1 MPSKSSRKKLNTS
14 TAANVFSRFLQWCDL
29 QNSIGTK
36 LLFPWNSHSSGR
48 RPTTESFGAGGRKQH
63 QIYWNCPHN
72 LITWRSMANQNSNSN
87 SIILARYKRF
97 EQFES
102 SILNKTYRKRL
113 KPSSTALTKTPAA
126 APSKTNISS
135 KKSQT
140 FLSLFPI
147 HPPPPLLET
156 STRTHLLPVVSAAPL
171 VRPAVT

>member
-14 TAANVFSRFLQWCDL
+14 TAANVFSRLLQWCDL

-48 RPTTESFGAGGRKQH
+48 RPTTESYGAGGRKQH

-87 SIILARYKRF
+87 SMILARYQRF

-102 SILNKTYRKRL
+102 SILNKTDRKRL

-126 APSKTNISS
+126 APSKTNILS

-147 HPPPPLLET
+147 VSKHPTPPLLET
-156 STRTHLLPVVSAAPL
+156 PPGPISSPLFQLRLL
-171 VRPAVT
+171 